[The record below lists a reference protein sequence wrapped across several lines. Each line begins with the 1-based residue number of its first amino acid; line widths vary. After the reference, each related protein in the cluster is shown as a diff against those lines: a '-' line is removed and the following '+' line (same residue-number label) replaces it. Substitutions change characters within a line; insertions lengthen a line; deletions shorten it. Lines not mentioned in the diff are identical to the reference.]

1 MFRIRR
7 ESHSFDQPYSIGRTV
22 GTAEYDVG
30 TAECAVGTAKLWDVL
45 LGMNYGGLRWVLVVE
60 LQKRI
65 MGSIGGVY

>member
-7 ESHSFDQPYSIGRTV
+7 ESHSFDQPYSIGRT
-22 GTAEYDVG
+22 VG